1 MDTLEKIREIV
12 SQICDVPVED
22 VKETSMVG
30 DFPAWDSIG
39 HLSILSTVEEELNV
53 SFEPEEMMEMEDVKD
68 IVAAVNE
75 KLQ

>member
-1 MDTLEKIREIV
+1 MDTLEKVREII

-39 HLSILSTVEEELNV
+39 HLTILSTINN
-53 SFEPEEMMEMEDVKD
+53 F
-68 IVAAVNE
+68 
-75 KLQ
+75 